1 MTDVVDAD
9 ELLRRIRRG
18 REHAAEEERA
28 WRERARSLTAT
39 DPEGAREAADRAR
52 AFEAVLRVLE
62 EIVSPGRGP
71 ERATGVKQ
79 VT

>member
-28 WRERARSLTAT
+28 WRERARSLTST